1 VIRDEDQQSTAA
13 AMHKTAEE
21 LERSEAIL
29 HRSADR
35 SPDAATA
42 RRLDALGDEVTRQ
55 AQQIDRRAELI
66 EDSPAADD

>member
-1 VIRDEDQQSTAA
+1 
-13 AMHKTAEE
+13 MHDTAEG

-29 HRSADR
+29 HAAADR

-55 AQQIDRRAELI
+55 AKNIDKRAGRLEPSNP
-66 EDSPAADD
+66 D